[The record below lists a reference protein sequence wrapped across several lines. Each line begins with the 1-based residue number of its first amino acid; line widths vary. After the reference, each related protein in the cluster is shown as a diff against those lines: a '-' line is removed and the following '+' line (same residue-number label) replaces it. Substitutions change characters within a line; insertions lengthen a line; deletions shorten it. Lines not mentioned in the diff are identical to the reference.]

1 MPLNHKRRIFCHGAG
16 STLRGAAFS
25 PRGVVA
31 VGVAMVTFGT
41 GGWLLTRPSEAPAQ
55 PPAISRLRAAARDI
69 AVVDGQTLR
78 IGDRVVHLDGIEA
91 PRRGETCVRPGGGV
105 EDCGAA
111 SANAL
116 AALVRDAVLDCT
128 LEGHDPAGRSL
139 ARCRSARGGIGDAMV
154 SSGWARVTRDD
165 GILSAEQAR
174 ARTQQRGIW
183 ASP

>member
-1 MPLNHKRRIFCHGAG
+1 VPLNRKRRIFRQGAG
-16 STLRGAAFS
+16 NSLRGAAFAS
-25 PRGVVA
+25 RGVVA
-31 VGVAMVTFGT
+31 VSVAMVMLGA

-55 PPAISRLRAAARDI
+55 PPAISRLRAAAHEI

-105 EDCGAA
+105 VDCGAA

-116 AALVRDAVLDCT
+116 AALVQDATLDCT

-139 ARCRSARGGIGDAMV
+139 ARCRSERGGVGEAMV
-154 SSGWARVTRDD
+154 GSGWARVTRDD
-165 GILSAEQAR
+165 GRLAAEQAR
-174 ARTQQRGIW
+174 ASMGKRGIW